1 MTTLVREQPCT
12 QHCTDALKELNYT
25 KCEQTQARTH
35 IDRNA
40 LNQFGHYARRAG
52 WATATT
58 YAELKAPRQ
67 SRWPS
72 ALTKVSKKK
81 TKRHPQRHPK
91 RRWKTTHSPSS
102 SLSSSCRISCKLRN
116 TSPLLDG
123 PRCSIAIQSSVVLYY
138 YNN

>member
-25 KCEQTQARTH
+25 KCGQTQARTD

-72 ALTKVSKKK
+72 ALTKVSKKNQETPSEASK
-81 TKRHPQRHPK
+81 T
-91 RRWKTTHSPSS
+91 
-102 SLSSSCRISCKLRN
+102 SLENDPL
-116 TSPLLDG
+116 PLLV
-123 PRCSIAIQSSVVLYY
+123 AIIFLQDQLQTP
-138 YNN
+138 